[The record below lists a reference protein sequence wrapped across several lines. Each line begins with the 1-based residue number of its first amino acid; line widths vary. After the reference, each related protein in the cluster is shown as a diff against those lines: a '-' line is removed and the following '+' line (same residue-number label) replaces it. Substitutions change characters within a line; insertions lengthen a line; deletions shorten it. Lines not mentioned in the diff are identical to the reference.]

1 MKLRGDQSH
10 CPAFNSLSGQILS
23 AQEGRGE
30 ISKSR
35 LTLLLTVLKG
45 LSMQCRFAT
54 LATAILI
61 GGAFMVG
68 HANAQYYRYPP
79 NSPYA
84 QPPYGPPRYAM
95 PPDMD
100 DDYPMYDPREDGGY
114 SPLPPR
120 SAAAGPQGGPQY
132 APPYYPP
139 HGSPSAAIPDDSR
152 AIAYGPRPVPWGP
165 PRPAAVDWSLA

>member
-1 MKLRGDQSH
+1 
-10 CPAFNSLSGQILS
+10 
-23 AQEGRGE
+23 
-30 ISKSR
+30 
-35 LTLLLTVLKG
+35 
-45 LSMQCRFAT
+45 MQCRFAT

-120 SAAAGPQGGPQY
+120 SAAGGPQGGPTDHF
-132 APPYYPP
+132 PEVLPL
-139 HGSPSAAIPDDSR
+139 SAASR
-152 AIAYGPRPVPWGP
+152 FATASQK
-165 PRPAAVDWSLA
+165 SLLV